1 MRASSQSAPQDTTA
15 RAADAVNNCEK
26 ASNGR
31 PVTAGDFCSFMMR
44 VQRIVHAV
52 KPSAPITSLSQQ
64 MCTVEKRS
72 VITAWRSAGQQLN
85 CFRSTESA
93 LDMRFFLRCGI
104 YYLLQFIRMSTWD
117 RRS

>member
-1 MRASSQSAPQDTTA
+1 MAGGLQTRVLWLASFLKAQRHDEASSQSASQDTTA

-31 PVTAGDFCSFMMR
+31 PVTAGDFCSFMMS

-72 VITAWRSAGQQLN
+72 VILAW
-85 CFRSTESA
+85 
-93 LDMRFFLRCGI
+93 
-104 YYLLQFIRMSTWD
+104 RMSTWTGVH
-117 RRS
+117 RREGI

>member
-1 MRASSQSAPQDTTA
+1 MPGGLRTPQDTTA

-31 PVTAGDFCSFMMR
+31 PVTAGDFCSFMMS

-64 MCTVEKRS
+64 MCTVEKPS
-72 VITAWRSAGQQLN
+72 VITACGQLVSN
-85 CFRSTESA
+85 
-93 LDMRFFLRCGI
+93 
-104 YYLLQFIRMSTWD
+104 
-117 RRS
+117 